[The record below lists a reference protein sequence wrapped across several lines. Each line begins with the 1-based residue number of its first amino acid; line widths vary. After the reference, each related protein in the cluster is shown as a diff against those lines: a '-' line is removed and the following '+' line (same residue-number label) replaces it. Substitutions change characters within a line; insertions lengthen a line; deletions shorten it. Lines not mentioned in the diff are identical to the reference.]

1 MVAGCTL
8 IALLEIAV
16 LFILRDKSSMIE
28 GYKSIK
34 EIADEWGLTTR
45 SVRAMCA
52 NNKIKGAEKIG
63 RDWIIP
69 SEAERPMDK
78 RITTGEY
85 RNWRKTMKGEINM
98 PAITSVIKYE
108 GDNKTFVW
116 KYPNT
121 DFNTGSELI
130 VHESQ
135 EAIFMANGEILDVFG
150 AGKHI
155 LETANLPIIRGIQ
168 KLATGGKAPFHAE
181 LYFINKAEQMAIKWG
196 TDSKISYLDPV
207 YDFPLE
213 IGACG
218 EMSLNVTNSTKFLVK
233 LVGTEKVLNQDT
245 LTKYFRAF
253 LMTRVKSIISQKI
266 KENNLSIFEID
277 MHLAELSEAVKIPLV
292 DDFEDYGINL
302 STFFITTVV
311 KPDEDRN
318 FIKFKELYYRKHNDV
333 TEAEIKQ
340 RVTLIEQSTKA
351 QTTVM
356 EAEALA
362 KKREI
367 EGYTYQQEKSFEV
380 AKEMAKNDAVGQLA
394 NVGIGMGM
402 IGGIG
407 GTLGQTVAG
416 MAQNVMSEAIGKGA
430 GANVQEDD
438 TVSVSNIRF
447 CTNCGK
453 ELMEGMMFCG
463 YCGTKRPE

>member
-1 MVAGCTL
+1 MC
-8 IALLEIAV
+8 
-16 LFILRDKSSMIE
+16 
-28 GYKSIK
+28 Y
-34 EIADEWGLTTR
+34 DEWGLTPR
-45 SVRAMCA
+45 SLRVMCA

-69 SEAERPMDK
+69 SAAEKPIDR
-78 RITTGEY
+78 RIKTGEY
-85 RNWRKTMKGEINM
+85 KNWRKNTKGEHGM

-108 GDNKTFVW
+108 GDNKTFAW
-116 KYPNT
+116 KHPNT

-155 LETANLPIIRGIQ
+155 LETANLPIVRSVQ
-168 KLATGGKAPFHAE
+168 KQVTGGRRPFHAE
-181 LYFINKAEQMAIKWG
+181 LYFINKSEQMAIKWG
-196 TDSKISYLDPV
+196 TDSKVSYLDPV

-218 EMSLNVTNSTKFLVK
+218 EMSLNVINSTKFLVK

-253 LMTRVKSIISQKI
+253 LMTRVKSIIAQKI
-266 KENNLSIFEID
+266 IESNINIFEID
-277 MHLAELSEAVKIPLV
+277 MHLAELSDAVKVPLV
-292 DDFEDYGINL
+292 DDFVDYGIGLN
-302 STFFITTVV
+302 TFFITTIV
-311 KPDEDRN
+311 KPDEDHN
-318 FIKFKELYYRKHNDV
+318 FIKFKDLYFRKHNDV

-340 RVTLIEQSTKA
+340 RVTLIEQSTRA
-351 QTTVM
+351 QSTVM

-380 AKEMAKNDAVGQLA
+380 AKEMAQNDAVGQFS

-402 IGGIG
+402 ISGVG
-407 GTLGQTVAG
+407 GTLGQTIGG
-416 MAQNVMSEAIGKGA
+416 MAQNAMSVATEVETAS
-430 GANVQEDD
+430 NVQVEDE
-438 TVSVSNIRF
+438 TSASKMRF

-453 ELMEGMMFCG
+453 ELMEGMKFCG

>member
-1 MVAGCTL
+1 MA
-8 IALLEIAV
+8 
-16 LFILRDKSSMIE
+16 DK
-28 GYKSIK
+28 
-34 EIADEWGLTTR
+34 WGLTPR

-63 RDWIIP
+63 RDWVIP
-69 SEAERPMDK
+69 SGAERPIDN

-85 RNWRKTMKGEINM
+85 RNWRKITKGEIDM
-98 PAITSVIKYE
+98 HAIASVIKYE
-108 GDNKTFVW
+108 GDNQTFVW
-116 KYPNT
+116 KHPNT

-168 KLATGGKAPFHAE
+168 KLATGGKTLFHAE
-181 LYFINKAEQMAIKWG
+181 LYFVNKVEQMAIKWG

-218 EMSLNVTNSTKFLVK
+218 EMSLNVINTTKFLVK

-245 LTKYFRAF
+245 LTKYFRSF
-253 LMTRVKSIISQKI
+253 LMTKVKSIITQKI
-266 KENNLSIFEID
+266 KENNLSIFDID
-277 MHLAELSEAVKIPLV
+277 MHLVELSNAVRVPLI

-311 KPDEDRN
+311 KPDEDHN
-318 FIKFKELYYRKHNDV
+318 FIKFKELYYRKYNDV

-351 QTTVM
+351 QSTVM

-362 KKREI
+362 KKREL

-402 IGGIG
+402 ISGVGSM
-407 GTLGQTVAG
+407 LGQTVAG
-416 MAQNVMSEAIGKGA
+416 MAQNVMNESVGKETT
-430 GANVQEDD
+430 NVQADD
-438 TVSVSNIRF
+438 TASVSNIRF
-447 CTNCGK
+447 CTSCGK
-453 ELMEGMMFCG
+453 ELMEGMIFCG